1 MMNSA
6 PTNYQLPELF
16 ISDLL
21 IGQQPVRREPEQ
33 AELDNIDLLLA
44 EELLSDLV
52 PTKPVRRA
60 FN

>member
-1 MMNSA
+1 MNSA
-6 PTNYQLPELF
+6 TPSYQLPELF

-21 IGQQPVRREPEQ
+21 IGQQPALKEPDQ

-44 EELLSDLV
+44 EELLSDLL
-52 PTKPVRRA
+52 PTKPARRI

>member
-6 PTNYQLPELF
+6 PTSYQLPELF

-21 IGQQPVRREPEQ
+21 IVQQPARKEPEQ

-44 EELLSDLV
+44 EELLSDLI
-52 PTKPVRRA
+52 PTKPVRRI